1 MMPEACAIAG
11 QQIKSIHARRYA
23 RRYARNPSG
32 GLPYCATFQNRT
44 AIGSHVWVRLFRE
57 PLERPSF
64 DLSVVFP
71 NEL

>member
-11 QQIKSIHARRYA
+11 QQIKGIHA

-44 AIGSHVWVRLFRE
+44 SIGVHLWVRLFRQ
-57 PLERPSF
+57 PIGLLSF
-64 DLSVVFP
+64 DLSVVFSD
-71 NEL
+71 EL